1 MTFEGHEWGGCS
13 HSGRLFHMCA
23 IVTPKEQLPV
33 IRSHICGTVSCRVE
47 LDRSRWRDSN
57 SSVHQKSLVRHQVL
71 TATEEE
77 YSQSELD
84 AFRNSW
90 PVHYIM
96 FLLLAVVCSE
106 LLHSSQLDV
115 SYFAAGVVA
124 HLLTDES
131 TRLMLSDADVHELR
145 TELVSVII
153 LFDVILWCVQYS

>member
-1 MTFEGHEWGGCS
+1 
-13 HSGRLFHMCA
+13 
-23 IVTPKEQLPV
+23 
-33 IRSHICGTVSCRVE
+33 
-47 LDRSRWRDSN
+47 
-57 SSVHQKSLVRHQVL
+57 
-71 TATEEE
+71 
-77 YSQSELD
+77 
-84 AFRNSW
+84 
-90 PVHYIM
+90 M

-153 LFDVILWCVQYS
+153 LFDVIL

>member
-1 MTFEGHEWGGCS
+1 M
-13 HSGRLFHMCA
+13 
-23 IVTPKEQLPV
+23 
-33 IRSHICGTVSCRVE
+33 
-47 LDRSRWRDSN
+47 
-57 SSVHQKSLVRHQVL
+57 
-71 TATEEE
+71 EEE

-153 LFDVILWCVQYS
+153 LFDVIL